1 MAKAKSKTGS
11 VTKAKGKAKAR
22 VKASPRGGKRA
33 APPPSATLSPE
44 DVQRVLKL
52 LKHAGSVELKLS
64 VPESAISAATIG
76 IGLDTVECQPRQ
88 AFFFDTPDLKLNQA
102 GLIVRARR
110 MPGGRADTVV
120 KLRPVDPATI
130 DRSLRRSDSFKVE
143 LDAAPGG
150 FVCSASFKGTCGGDE
165 VLEAASGSTPL
176 KRLFSKEQLAFFV
189 QHAPKGVRMD
199 SLILLGPIL
208 LLRAKHLARE
218 FGRNVVVE
226 LWIYPDGS
234 HVYEVST
241 KSEPKDAFQVAA
253 EFRAYLAGRGI
264 VLGAPQES
272 KTRSALGYFKARL
285 DAGLPLR

>member
-1 MAKAKSKTGS
+1 MARTKSKTGT
-11 VTKAKGKAKAR
+11 VTKAKAKAKGKADAR
-22 VKASPRGGKRA
+22 VGKRA
-33 APPPSATLSPE
+33 APQSPATLSPE
-44 DVQRVLKL
+44 DVQRVLKI

-64 VPESAISAATIG
+64 VPESASSAATLS
-76 IGLDTVECQPRQ
+76 IGLDPVESQPRQ
-88 AFFFDTPDLKLNQA
+88 AFFFDTPDLKLNRA
-102 GLIVRARR
+102 GLILRARR

-130 DRSLRRSDSFKVE
+130 DPKLRRSDSFKVE

-150 FVCSASFKGTCGGDE
+150 FVCSASFKGTCGGEE
-165 VLEAASGSTPL
+165 VLDAASGATPL
-176 KRLFSKEQLAFFV
+176 KRLFSREQLAFYA

-208 LLRAKHLARE
+208 LLRAKHPAKE

-234 HVYEVST
+234 HVFEVST

-253 EFRAYLAGRGI
+253 EFRAYLTERGI
-264 VLGAPQES
+264 DLGAIQES
-272 KTRSALGYFKARL
+272 KTRSALQYFKARL

>member
-1 MAKAKSKTGS
+1 
-11 VTKAKGKAKAR
+11 
-22 VKASPRGGKRA
+22 
-33 APPPSATLSPE
+33 
-44 DVQRVLKL
+44 
-52 LKHAGSVELKLS
+52 
-64 VPESAISAATIG
+64 
-76 IGLDTVECQPRQ
+76 
-88 AFFFDTPDLKLNQA
+88 
-102 GLIVRARR
+102 
-110 MPGGRADTVV
+110 
-120 KLRPVDPATI
+120 
-130 DRSLRRSDSFKVE
+130 
-143 LDAAPGG
+143 
-150 FVCSASFKGTCGGDE
+150 VCSASFKGTCGGDE